1 MENQKVYKLEDFDKT
16 LSDNLENQK
25 RMAFGMN
32 NGMVI
37 ESEEEE
43 EKSIEI
49 DDIKSKGSS
58 IQSDIEN
65 GGIRQSI
72 LSGEGSARK
81 EPTSVKSSSRGPG
94 L

>member
-1 MENQKVYKLEDFDKT
+1 
-16 LSDNLENQK
+16 
-25 RMAFGMN
+25 MAFGMN

-65 GGIRQSI
+65 GGIR
-72 LSGEGSARK
+72 
-81 EPTSVKSSSRGPG
+81 
-94 L
+94 

>member
-65 GGIRQSI
+65 GGIR
-72 LSGEGSARK
+72 
-81 EPTSVKSSSRGPG
+81 
-94 L
+94 

>member
-49 DDIKSKGSS
+49 DEIKSKGSS

-65 GGIRQSI
+65 GGIR
-72 LSGEGSARK
+72 
-81 EPTSVKSSSRGPG
+81 
-94 L
+94 

>member
-1 MENQKVYKLEDFDKT
+1 
-16 LSDNLENQK
+16 
-25 RMAFGMN
+25 MAFGMN

-37 ESEEEE
+37 ESEDEEE

-49 DDIKSKGSS
+49 EDINSKGSS
-58 IQSDIEN
+58 IHSDIEN

-72 LSGEGSARK
+72 LSGEGSAKK
-81 EPTSVKSSSRGPG
+81 EPTSVKSSNRGKEPG